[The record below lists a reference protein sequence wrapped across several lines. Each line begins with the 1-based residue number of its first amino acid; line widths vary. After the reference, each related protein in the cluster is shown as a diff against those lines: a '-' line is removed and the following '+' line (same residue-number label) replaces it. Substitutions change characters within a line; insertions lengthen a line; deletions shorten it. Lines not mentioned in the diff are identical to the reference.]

1 MNRPVRWYDYITVN
15 IYSLGLATLAQTNT
29 LVFPLLI
36 QLFVGDAVKGAYLG
50 SLRLWTLMVALLMQA
65 VMGMLSDRST
75 SRWGRRRPFIL
86 AGTVLDLVFI
96 TAIGFSAG
104 MSGSAGYVFLFVMA
118 IMLQV
123 SSNTAQGPQQALIPD
138 LVPDQQRGRFSG
150 IKAVMDLPLPL
161 ILVSFTVARLISG
174 GHMWTGLLL
183 AMGILTLSML
193 ATMLVPERCPSER
206 PLPFDWTPVLRLALM
221 TALFAMIILGTGQAV
236 QLLGRAIAGIESPI
250 VLLLIMGLAGLAAMA
265 IAVGLGVWASVR
277 VSIGTQAAR
286 RNPSFTWWVVN
297 RLAFLVGATNLSTFA
312 VYFIQGRLGYVRE
325 KAAGPAA
332 YLMLVVG
339 LFVLVSA
346 LGTGWLADR
355 FGRKSLVAVSGC
367 LAALGT
373 LVALSL
379 PNMGIIYA
387 GGCLIGLATGS
398 FYAANW
404 ALGTEI
410 VPKEEAGRYLG
421 ISNLAG
427 AGAGAVGAY
436 IGGPIADYFTIRLPQ
451 VAGLGYMLI
460 FMIYGILFLLSVV
473 ALRGVHEP
481 ARRPAAAGNGLA
493 AWPAD

>member
-1 MNRPVRWYDYITVN
+1 MDRPVRWYDYITVN
-15 IYSLGLATLAQTNT
+15 IYFLGLSTLSQTNT

-75 SRWGRRRPFIL
+75 LRWGRRRPFIFT
-86 AGTVLDLVFI
+86 GTVLDLVFI

-104 MSGSAGYVFLFVMA
+104 MSGTAGYAFLFVMA
-118 IMLQV
+118 ILLQI

-138 LVPDQQRGRFSG
+138 VVPDRQRGRFSG
-150 IKAVMDLPLPL
+150 IKAVMDVPLPL
-161 ILVSFTVARLISG
+161 ILVSFTVARLISA

-183 AMGILTLSML
+183 AMGLLTVSML
-193 ATMLVPERCPSER
+193 LTMLVPEKR
-206 PLPFDWTPVLRLALM
+206 PTGAAMPFDWAPILRLALM
-221 TALFAMIILGTGQAV
+221 TALFAIVILGAGQGV
-236 QLLGRAIAGIESPI
+236 QLLGRAIAGIESP
-250 VLLLIMGLAGLAAMA
+250 VALLLIMGTAGLAAMG

-277 VSIGTQAAR
+277 VSLGNQAVR

-325 KAAGPAA
+325 RAAGPAA

-339 LFVLVSA
+339 VFVLLSA
-346 LGTGWLADR
+346 LGSGWLADR
-355 FGRKSLVAVSGC
+355 FGRKSLVAVSGFV
-367 LAALGT
+367 AALGT

-379 PNMGIIYA
+379 PNMSVIYV
-387 GGCLIGLATGS
+387 GGCLIGLATGL

-436 IGGPIADYFTIRLPQ
+436 IGGPIADYFTTRLPQ
-451 VAGLGYMLI
+451 VPGLGYVLI
-460 FMIYGILFLLSVV
+460 FVIYGILFLFSVV
-473 ALRGVHEP
+473 ALRGIHEP
-481 ARRPAAAGNGLA
+481 ARQPAGAGSGLA
-493 AWPAD
+493 ASPAK